1 MTRKHCKRKVWS
13 TSINPIQHAIEGAA
27 ITSEAL
33 LNQLRARE
41 LAAVEAFRTGSA
53 TLQEWADIAGMLN
66 ICETMAR
73 GGIGPE
79 ALEACER
86 AERELIA
93 AGLRFEATRRMGYQR
108 AWPAGVPRPVPVPR
122 LAAPEHQPV
131 RIRPVD
137 QKGKP
142 ASEVQGARSPRHGRG
157 GEVSP

>member
-1 MTRKHCKRKVWS
+1 MTKKHCKRKVWS
-13 TSINPIQHAIEGAA
+13 TSINAVTHAIEGAA

-53 TLQEWADIAGMLN
+53 TLQEWADITGMLN

-93 AGLRFEATRRMGYQR
+93 AGLRFEKTRRMATSGPGLQAFRDIFQFHDLQR
-108 AWPAGVPRPVPVPR
+108 QCVSRAEYDRWIKKTSLRTKSK
-122 LAAPEHQPV
+122 APEV
-131 RIRPVD
+131 RD
-137 QKGKP
+137 M
-142 ASEVQGARSPRHGRG
+142 AEVER
-157 GEVSP
+157 